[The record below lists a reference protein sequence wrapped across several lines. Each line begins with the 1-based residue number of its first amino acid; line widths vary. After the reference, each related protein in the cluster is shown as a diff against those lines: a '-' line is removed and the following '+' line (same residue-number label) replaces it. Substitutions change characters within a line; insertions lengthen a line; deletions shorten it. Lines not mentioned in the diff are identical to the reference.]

1 MNAFYFR
8 SESVE
13 LSQGDTSEYSYGSSE
28 MVGSFGGSLKSPSM
42 NASSA
47 KNWGQLIPTT
57 SSSSAPPRVPARPR
71 ALTSVR
77 DNNFWIQPPPSERF
91 EVIPMLCRVKCVSP
105 LHTQSENGVPLVS
118 QRPPRG
124 NRFPTTSSSSAP
136 PRVPARPRALTSVD
150 GRLERC
156 RQLERTVRNQEK
168 IITLLENELQRRR
181 PRETRKQ
188 TPLRGRTPLST
199 LMGSESAPSL
209 PCDSGGNSSV
219 SSSMDASHLRF
230 LSSPSQP
237 PQSQPPLLPL
247 GAPADPSSVPV
258 LARRVRSLVRDIRE
272 ETEASLLRRREPL
285 LDPREQYQ

>member
-13 LSQGDTSEYSYGSSE
+13 LSQDDTSEYSYGSSE
-28 MVGSFGGSLKSPSM
+28 VVGSFRGPLKSPSM

-47 KNWGQLIPTT
+47 KNWGQLITHDQ
-57 SSSSAPPRVPARPR
+57 
-71 ALTSVR
+71 VR

-105 LHTQSENGVPLVS
+105 RHTQSENGVPLAS

-188 TPLRGRTPLST
+188 TPLRGRMPLST
-199 LMGSESAPSL
+199 PMGGESAPSL

-272 ETEASLLRRREPL
+272 ETEASLLRRRERL
-285 LDPREQYQ
+285 QDPHEQYK

>member
-1 MNAFYFR
+1 MYSASSLTALILFASLTLR
-8 SESVE
+8 SPLP
-13 LSQGDTSEYSYGSSE
+13 LSQDDTSEYSYGSSE
-28 MVGSFGGSLKSPSM
+28 VVGSFRGPLKSPSM

-47 KNWGQLIPTT
+47 KNWGQLITHDQ
-57 SSSSAPPRVPARPR
+57 
-71 ALTSVR
+71 VR

-105 LHTQSENGVPLVS
+105 RHTQSENGVPLAS

-181 PRETRKQ
+181 PRE
-188 TPLRGRTPLST
+188 S
-199 LMGSESAPSL
+199 
-209 PCDSGGNSSV
+209 GNSSV

-272 ETEASLLRRREPL
+272 ETEASLLRRRERL
-285 LDPREQYQ
+285 QDPHEQYK